1 MNKLIVIFGC
11 GKGGKYSYNYLK
23 DFSNIVSFCDNNPK
37 TWNKKLFGIKIV
49 SPSDLSKL
57 EFDQI
62 IISSEQAYKIHKQLL
77 EIGICSN
84 ALIIHPPDILL
95 GSYYRTSVLVNFAS
109 GIFYYISM
117 PLLKILT
124 YLK

>member
-1 MNKLIVIFGC
+1 MNKRTVIFGC
-11 GKGGKYSYNYLK
+11 GKGGKNSYNYLK
-23 DFSNIVSFCDNNPK
+23 DHSNIIAFCDNNPK
-37 TWNKKLFGIKIV
+37 TWNKKLFGIQIV
-49 SPSDLSKL
+49 SPSDLIKL

-62 IISSEQAYKIHKQLL
+62 IISSQQAYNIHKQLL
-77 EIGICSN
+77 ETGIRSN

-95 GSYYRTSVLVNFAS
+95 GSYYRNSVLFNFAS
-109 GIFYYISM
+109 GIFYYNSM